1 MDNSSEDRSAEQKWL
16 KWNGVDIPLTTHLGS
31 GLTAGVYK
39 VEINDR
45 SYAAKILK
53 PGSSAAIRKYFLSEI
68 TNLKL
73 IWNAWFALYPDQP
86 PVTPELLGA
95 DIEGESP
102 FIIMELIDGIPLE
115 KEIETKGPYPE
126 HYALHL
132 MSQFGRLLVCLH
144 SSLSKVYSDIKFDN
158 FWRLNGLSPDGYPQ
172 LKVTDWN
179 VINDLTEEGRIRDL
193 FFSTLTFFRL
203 LTGSTLPYS
212 RGQITAKLEDS
223 DKYKDLSFGTK
234 DFFYKALNINVD
246 RRFHTAESW
255 LEEIDAL
262 NNNWQKKPNE
272 LNLLA
277 AQFLDEALQQQ
288 SSREITKATE
298 NFRKARIVLDVSGL
312 KGRGNADVFME
323 LSTKVDKGFESTSHR
338 EKGLIS
344 LKGGQYQ
351 EAKAIFD
358 EGADLSVL
366 EPTLLRRLYW
376 LSCAADE
383 IGFDGFNRY
392 VNDAIDAV
400 KFLVRGDSLQAQ
412 HSLDELKGKLAR
424 TSIPSLEHLISE
436 AKILNLYNDATRMRD
451 AGKYDDVVTSL
462 LTAYDLY
469 KDLPTTPRTN
479 WAEKIGDIK
488 PLLQEAVNERDTLGI
503 SDREVTNGVDF
514 FSNGE
519 IENAG
524 SSFLKAITA
533 APENPKVINQLR
545 TCVNKSLEA
554 GRWSDAGELL
564 EQAVG
569 FANIKEIFKD
579 QLELINQLNYIALL
593 IRQGRSRE
601 SLDEIIQYSKNNT
614 GNPIALG
621 NSYKNILLMGLENSL
636 ASDDLESA
644 EKIVQLATSSDPTWG
659 KEFSEKLDKYQ
670 EQLHQRI
677 EDTIPHLLLK
687 IYDLHDQKTV
697 ESSQQATEFLTRL
710 KAIVPPQDAR
720 LTSIEQVEKLVTD
733 RLNSLISIQDQKREL
748 TDKKS
753 GELRNACEVIK
764 QRVLDKESKLNA
776 LSVGDPVENHAHS
789 ILVDEIARLSAEG
802 LKATHDWRTLN
813 PTDRSLDGLM
823 DFFKQKIE
831 QIGYHGWKE
840 LNDQSKAKMVFI
852 DQQRN
857 ELDLALN
864 RGDLVAAGALLETVA
879 PPYNNLIELVN
890 KRSILDG
897 AKKLMSWAGGKSDP
911 GIQDDFPTELPG
923 TDSRLE
929 RDIEIVGDLT
939 RLDIPPT
946 YWRSAKVDS
955 YFSSASRQT
964 IEELRRAH
972 GGMDPF
978 LLSRALKANQL
989 ARKAQI
995 KIDPKK
1001 KDEKSGTTKSLHH
1014 IFKKFNE
1021 YGSAKGT
1028 TKAKKLSQLLTEI
1041 NTLQVELPITPGIVE
1056 QEFHKF
1062 TLAQAAKNKQKKKL
1076 AKIGLFTLLGIV
1088 VAGIVIA
1095 GIIFIPKWIKART
1108 TVTPPAETEA
1118 PVIIIVT
1125 QAPTVTPTI
1134 ELTPTPPLSAFL
1146 IKEALPG
1153 IKDKTYVEKFLIDTP
1168 LINFNDGQPVG
1179 QIEATDSG
1187 INGNMVYFDS
1197 AKKEDV
1203 VNVEWSMDMGLQ
1215 TSGLYEILIMD
1226 TKNHSYL
1233 GDKDMEVSVLADGIL
1248 VPPLIGPG
1256 SLKYEGFDEEKE
1268 DQWTSLGIYQ
1278 LEEGST
1284 IKIKTSLTD
1293 LDLAPGTFEFGI
1305 DATFLARI
1313 DQPKVS
1319 EHGFLKTLSED
1330 AIPVA
1335 FADYTKA
1342 EFSPGIET
1350 WLPIDSQPG
1359 LNTGGYKIELA
1370 NLGSAPR
1377 LTLPFTIEL
1386 PGPGRYRISTLVS
1399 DQLSTNLSFEVFL
1412 DGTNVGSSTLDSKVG
1427 FSGTLQTILE
1437 FDVPEGK
1444 HKVEV
1449 GISPENFDPNQNMIM
1464 ALDAV
1469 TLSIIRNGQ

>member
-31 GLTAGVYK
+31 GLTADVYK

-45 SYAAKILK
+45 PYAVKILK

-73 IWNAWFALYPDQP
+73 IWNAWLALYPDQR

-158 FWRLNGLSPDGYPQ
+158 FWRLNGLSPEEYPQ

-179 VINDLTEEGRIRDL
+179 VINDLNEEGRTRDL

-212 RGQITAKLEDS
+212 RGQIAVKLEDS
-223 DKYKDLSFGTK
+223 DGFKDLSFGTK

-262 NNNWQKKPNE
+262 NINWKKRPNE

-277 AQFLDEALQQQ
+277 AQYLDDALQQQ
-288 SSREITKATE
+288 NLRETTKATE

-383 IGFDGFNRY
+383 IGFDGFNHF
-392 VNDAIDAV
+392 VNEAIDAV
-400 KFLVRGDSLQAQ
+400 MFLVRGDSLQAQ
-412 HSLDELKGKLAR
+412 HSLDEVKGKLVR
-424 TSIPSLEHLISE
+424 SSSPSLEYLISE
-436 AKILNLYNDATRMRD
+436 AKILNLYNDANRLRD
-451 AGKYDDVVTSL
+451 AGKYDEVVLSL
-462 LTAYDLY
+462 QTAYDLY
-469 KDLPTTPRTN
+469 KELPPTPRTF

-503 SDREVTNGVDF
+503 SDREVTNGVEL

-524 SSFLKAITA
+524 SSFLKAITT
-533 APENPKVINQLR
+533 APENPKVVNQLR
-545 TCVNKSLEA
+545 ICVNKSLEA
-554 GRWSDAGELL
+554 GRWSDAGILL

-579 QLELINQLNYIALL
+579 QLELINQLNFIALL

-601 SLDEIIQYSKNNT
+601 SLDEIIQYSTKNS
-614 GNPIALG
+614 GDSMALG

-636 ASDDLESA
+636 ASDDLETA

-697 ESSQQATEFLTRL
+697 ESSQQAVEFLTRL
-710 KAIVPPQDAR
+710 KAIVPAQDAR
-720 LTSIEQVEKLVTD
+720 LTSIEEVERLVIT
-733 RLNSLISIQDQKREL
+733 RLNSLLSIQEQKKGL
-748 TDKKS
+748 TDKKLD
-753 GELRNACEVIK
+753 ELRNTCDIIK
-764 QRVLDKESKLNA
+764 YQVLNKEGKLNE
-776 LSVGDPVENHAHS
+776 LSVSDPVENNVRS
-789 ILVDEIARLSAEG
+789 ILINEIARLSAEG
-802 LKATHDWRTLN
+802 LKATHDWRALN
-813 PTDRSLDGLM
+813 PTDTSLKSLM

-831 QIGYHGWKE
+831 QIGYLGWKE
-840 LNDQSKAKMVFI
+840 LNDQSTAKMAFF
-852 DQQRN
+852 DKQRK

-864 RGDLVAAGALLETVA
+864 QGDLVEAEALFETVV
-879 PPYNNLIELVN
+879 PPHNTLIDLDN
-890 KRSILDG
+890 KRLILDG
-897 AKKLMSWAGGKSDP
+897 AKKLLSWAGGKSAP
-911 GIQDDFPTELPG
+911 SITDDIPSEIAG
-923 TDSRLE
+923 MSSRLE
-929 RDIEIVGDLT
+929 RDIKIVSDLT
-939 RLDIPPT
+939 HLDIPPK
-946 YWRSAKVDS
+946 YWQLAKVDS
-955 YFSSASRQT
+955 FFSSASKQL
-964 IEELRRAH
+964 IEELRRTH
-972 GGMDPF
+972 GSMDPF
-978 LLSRALKANQL
+978 LLSMAIQANQL
-989 ARKAQI
+989 ARKAQL
-995 KIDPKK
+995 KIDPRK
-1001 KDEKSGTTKSLHH
+1001 KDEKSGTTKSFHH
-1014 IFKKFNE
+1014 FFKKYNE

-1028 TKAKKLSQLLTEI
+1028 SKAKKLSKLITEI
-1041 NTLQVELPITPGIVE
+1041 NALQVDLPITPGIVE
-1056 QEFHKF
+1056 QEYHKF
-1062 TLAQAAKNKQKKKL
+1062 TLAQAAKNKQRKKL

-1095 GIIFIPKWIKART
+1095 GIIFIPKWMNARV
-1108 TVTPPAETEA
+1108 TVTPPGETEA
-1118 PVIIIVT
+1118 PVVIIVT

-1134 ELTPTPPLSAFL
+1134 EPTPTPPVSAFL

-1153 IKDKTYVEKFLIDTP
+1153 IKDKTYAEKFLLDMP
-1168 LINFNDGQPVG
+1168 LIIFNDGQPVG
-1179 QIEATDSG
+1179 QIDATDSG
-1187 INGNMVYFDS
+1187 INGNMGYFDS
-1197 AKKEDV
+1197 AQKEDV
-1203 VNVEWSMDMGLQ
+1203 VNVEWSMDMGLL
-1215 TSGLYEILIMD
+1215 TSGLYEVLIMD

-1233 GDKDMEVSVLADGIL
+1233 GDKDMGVSVLANDVL
-1248 VPPLIGPG
+1248 VPLLVGPG
-1256 SLKYEGFDEEKE
+1256 SLKYKSIDEQIE
-1268 DQWTSLGIYQ
+1268 DQWTSLGIYL
-1278 LEEGST
+1278 LEQGSV

-1293 LDLAPGTFEFGI
+1293 LDLDPGTIEFGV
-1305 DATFLARI
+1305 DAALLARI

-1330 AIPVA
+1330 AIPVS
-1335 FADYTKA
+1335 FAEYSKA
-1342 EFSPGIET
+1342 DFSPAKET
-1350 WLPIDSQPG
+1350 WLQIESQQG

-1370 NLGSAPR
+1370 NLESAPR
-1377 LTLPFTIEL
+1377 LILPFTFEL
-1386 PGPGRYRISTLVS
+1386 LGPGKYRISTLVS
-1399 DQLSTNLSFEVFL
+1399 DQLSTNLSFEVLL
-1412 DGTNVGSSTLDSKVG
+1412 DGSNVGSSLLDSKAG

-1437 FDVPEGK
+1437 LDVPEGK
-1444 HKVEV
+1444 HSLE
-1449 GISPENFDPNQNMIM
+1449 ISVSPSSFEKGLNEIM
-1464 ALDAV
+1464 ALDAI
-1469 TLSIIRNGQ
+1469 TLSIIRNSQ